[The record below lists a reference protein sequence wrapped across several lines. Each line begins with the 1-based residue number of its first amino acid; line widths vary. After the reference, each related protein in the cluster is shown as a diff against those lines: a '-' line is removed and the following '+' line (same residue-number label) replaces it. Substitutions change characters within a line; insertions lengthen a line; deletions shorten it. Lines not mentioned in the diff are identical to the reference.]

1 MTDTENLKRSIA
13 SASEYIDDARVYN
26 RALTAPEVSDLYHA
40 KGDNKIRDT
49 RCKAARWE
57 TNKSLSAPQIFGT
70 IYSSRPIP
78 PRAKA
83 RGGGLSPFT
92 NPPEYT

>member
-13 SASEYIDDARVYN
+13 SASEYIDAARVYN
-26 RALTAPEVSDLYHA
+26 RALSAPEVSDLYHA
-40 KGDNKIRDT
+40 TGDNKSRDT

-70 IYSSRPIP
+70 CLVFAPDSA
-78 PRAKA
+78 PRANA
-83 RGGGLSPFT
+83 HI
-92 NPPEYT
+92 